1 MQICNG
7 KKRKQKELVN
17 EDELGR
23 MQENE
28 YFCGY

>member
-23 MQENE
+23 MQENA
-28 YFCGY
+28 YYCGY